1 MKRLLLVFPILLVIS
16 CGGGGGGGGTTPPPV
31 VGITISPTSANVN
44 TTSTQQFTA
53 TVTGTTNTGV
63 TWQVNGV
70 TSGNATVGT
79 ISAAGLYTA
88 PIFAPNPATV
98 TVTAVARADTSKTA
112 TASVTV
118 VNVVA
123 VHVSPSSEMIITS
136 GTQQFTATVTG
147 TTNTAV
153 TWQVNGVTG
162 GDSATVGTISTT
174 GLYTAPAAV
183 PSSAAVTVTAV
194 SQAESAK
201 SGSATVTIADA
212 YSNGFLSGSYAF
224 ILSGT
229 DKTSG
234 FFSAVGRFTA
244 DGNGNLQNGV
254 QDFNSGDFKVVQSL
268 PFTGGYSIG
277 SDGRGTA
284 SMTYQVTINS
294 VLTTVTSQFRLLVE
308 SGTRVRLIGFD
319 DDSAS
324 SGLMLKRDSS
334 AFSTLN
340 GNYAFGFNGLD
351 NNAGAGKAVL
361 SLAGEF
367 QADGTNHITNGLEDM
382 NDDGTVTS
390 SLTFTGSYTLDGATG
405 RGTMIL
411 TDSASQTS
419 NLAFYIVDQNT
430 LFFVETDFLPAV
442 SGVGRLQQAAS
453 FSNSSLTGDYA
464 FSLDTP
470 VGNGSLVAA
479 GRFTSDGQGALS
491 RGSLAVN
498 NSGAL
503 RTGVT
508 FTGTA
513 SVAASGR
520 GTLKWVTS
528 TAGTVNYAAYF
539 VSPQEAFVV
548 QTDANNLSSGMI
560 LAQQGGPFSLSSI
573 SGSFGFNAF
582 VENTYI
588 NQIGQVSADGAG
600 SFTSGTFDANLT
612 TNQTID
618 EALTSGSYTVA
629 SDGSG
634 TASLSTSTG
643 TENYIMYLVSQSKAF
658 VIDTDSQKEALGN
671 LEKQF

>member
-1 MKRLLLVFPILLVIS
+1 
-16 CGGGGGGGGTTPPPV
+16 
-31 VGITISPTSANVN
+31 
-44 TTSTQQFTA
+44 
-53 TVTGTTNTGV
+53 
-63 TWQVNGV
+63 
-70 TSGNATVGT
+70 
-79 ISAAGLYTA
+79 
-88 PIFAPNPATV
+88 V